1 MNSPVPSESGIAFDN
16 LRRIADAI
24 VSFFGRNC
32 EVCLHDLSSLRH
44 SLVYIAGDVTGRK
57 TGAPATDLLV
67 RALQQNCAE
76 DLHAYQTTSG
86 NGRPLKSSTVFIR
99 SACGEPLFAFC
110 INFDTTDFFNASQA
124 LQPFVNS
131 LEQTP
136 ETSETFA
143 LAPEETIECLVK
155 RSILALGKQPVT
167 MAPDEKT
174 RLIALLEQD
183 GVFRLKGAVEQVAR
197 HVGVSRYTIYHYLR
211 KIRKSQPEHP
221 STSTEDPTP

>member
-1 MNSPVPSESGIAFDN
+1 MKSPKPTDNRTLLDN
-16 LRRIADAI
+16 LKRIADAI
-24 VSFFGRNC
+24 VGFFGRNC

-44 SLVYIAGDVTGRK
+44 SLIYIAGDVTGRK

-67 RALQQNCAE
+67 RALQQHGVE
-76 DLHAYQTTSG
+76 DLHNYQTSTG

-99 SACGEPLFAFC
+99 GADGEPLFAFC

-124 LQPFVNS
+124 LQPFVNT
-131 LEQTP
+131 LEQTF

-143 LAPEETIECLVK
+143 LAPEETIESLVK

-167 MAPDEKT
+167 MTSDEKT

-197 HVGVSRYTIYHYLR
+197 HIGVSRYTIYHYLR
-211 KIRKSQPEHP
+211 KIRAR
-221 STSTEDPTP
+221 